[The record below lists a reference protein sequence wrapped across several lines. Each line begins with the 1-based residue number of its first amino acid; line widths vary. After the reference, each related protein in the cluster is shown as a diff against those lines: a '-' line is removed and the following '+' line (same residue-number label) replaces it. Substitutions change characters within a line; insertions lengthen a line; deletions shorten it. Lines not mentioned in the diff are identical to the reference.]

1 MRLEQSTQRNS
12 QMDMILGNMEN
23 TFRSRSK
30 SKSKSRLSSRLSLNR
45 TVEHRDCTE
54 PTLITSVEG
63 ELLMK
68 RT

>member
-30 SKSKSRLSSRLSLNR
+30 SKSRLSSRLSLNK